1 MKFEPD
7 GMPVTRDTVWLQAIG
22 ENLSFEVEGLL
33 EVPRTSYGF
42 DSIADYELIM
52 DGQEIY

>member
-1 MKFEPD
+1 MKLEPD
-7 GMPVTRDTVWLQAIG
+7 GMRVARDTVWLQAIG

-33 EVPRTSYGF
+33 AVPRVSYGF

-52 DGQEIY
+52 DGQ

>member
-7 GMPVTRDTVWLQAIG
+7 GIPGDPHAVWLQAIG

-33 EVPRTSYGF
+33 AVPRASYGF
-42 DSIADYELIM
+42 NLIADYELIM
-52 DGQEIY
+52 DGQ